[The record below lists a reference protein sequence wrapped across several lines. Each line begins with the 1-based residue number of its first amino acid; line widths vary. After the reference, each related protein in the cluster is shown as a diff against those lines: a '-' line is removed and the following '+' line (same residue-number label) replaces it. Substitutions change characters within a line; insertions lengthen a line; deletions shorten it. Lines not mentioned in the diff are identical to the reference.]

1 MTPRSNNN
9 NKPNGEITRIAV
21 VTGSSSGIGF
31 ETALLLARSGF
42 HTYATMRNLEKSK
55 SITEIANTEK
65 LPLQVV
71 QLDVNDDIS
80 VKNAIDK
87 IVSAAENKRI
97 DVLVNNA
104 GYGLFGSV
112 EDTSIEEIK
121 AQFETNFFGVI
132 RVTQQVLPIMRKQ
145 HSGGGTIVN
154 VSSVGGRIGVPVL
167 SAYQSTK
174 FALEGLSESMSYE
187 LEPFGIRVVIIEP
200 GFIRTNIVNS
210 STSAQKALDP
220 KSPYFPLM
228 QKVKNHFKSMM
239 ENASSSS
246 PPEEVAK
253 VILQAITSKNQQLR
267 YTVGNDAATI
277 IQARMN
283 MPDKEFRKMVIQ
295 NFSL

>member
-1 MTPRSNNN
+1 MTPKSN

-87 IVSAAENKRI
+87 IVGAAAENKRI
-97 DVLVNNA
+97 DALVNNA
-104 GYGLFGSV
+104 GYGLVGAFEDLSV
-112 EDTSIEEIK
+112 EEIK
-121 AQFETNFFGVI
+121 SQFETNFFGII
-132 RVTQQVLPIMRKQ
+132 RVTQHVLPVMRKQ
-145 HSGGGTIVN
+145 NSGGTIVN

-228 QKVKNHFKSMM
+228 QKVKNHFKSMI

-253 VILQAITSKNQQLR
+253 VILHAITSENPQLR